1 MSADKSETCCISG
14 LIVVLGALLDRS
26 TEPSLLKA
34 LRARLPS
41 KRTSVTGVI
50 RFWPTLLRLS
60 CAQSFTAALAVALL
74 LAMLGQS
81 KAADPTAK
89 RILMLHSF
97 GPRFKPWSDYEQSIR
112 SEISR
117 RWQKRVEFL
126 DQSLVNAG
134 DGENPEPAFVDY
146 LRALYA
152 RRPIDLIVAMGAP
165 AADFIQ
171 RHRQQLFPTT
181 PMVFTAVEQR
191 RVQSEKLTENDTVVA
206 VAHDFPAAFD
216 NILRVLPL
224 TQTIAVV
231 NGASPNE
238 KFWLKEMR
246 RELAPLTRRIELRWY
261 DELSFEDILLEAA
274 RLPPHS
280 AIFWHLM
287 NVDAAGVSHE
297 ANDALNKLSSS
308 ANAPVFSYD
317 GSFFGEAIVGG
328 PMHSVQQ
335 LSQSTADVAVRILNG
350 EKPGDIKTPPSPFA
364 APIFDWRQ
372 LQRWGISDSNLPAGS
387 TLYFRELTGWERYS
401 WQIALT
407 AAVILAQAA
416 FISALLHANRR
427 RQFAEMQS
435 RERLTELARVVRFST
450 AGELTASIAHEI
462 NQPLGAI
469 LANAETAEAI
479 LQSSNPDIA
488 ELNDIV
494 KDILQDDRR
503 ASEVIRRMRSLLA
516 KAPFELKRLDLNDL
530 VGDTV
535 GLLSALAVARKC
547 ELFTVT
553 AAEALPILGDRIQLQ
568 QVILNLIVNGI
579 DAMQDTT
586 RENRIISI
594 RTSRLED
601 FAELSV
607 SDLGPGIPEEKVKEI
622 FEPFFTSKAGGMG
635 MGLSIARTIIE
646 AHHGLILARNRDHG
660 GASFRIK
667 LPLVR

>member
-1 MSADKSETCCISG
+1 VSADKSETCCISG

-97 GPRFKPWSDYEQSIR
+97 GPRFKPWSDYEQAIR